1 MSGNT
6 KQSFFISVLI
16 AFSLLFCVSCDMEVG
31 NFARVT
37 EDALQDGTLVMVY
50 MAGANNLTKEIVWN
64 INDMEYGLY
73 EADKETRLNL
83 HVVAL
88 CDQLNPDYD
97 NLDGENSTW
106 SGTRLYEIQ
115 PGAFY
120 ETSISSNIESTLIKT
135 ASSSLGTWRT
145 SSEQEEDMGNIE
157 TLKNFIYWARE
168 TYPYCSKQ
176 VLILWDHG
184 AGISST
190 YSYTDSLNTS
200 VRNVCVD
207 DETEGD
213 TDSFGTTL
221 YIDEIQQLLETIY
234 SEDNKLELIGFD
246 ACYMGLYEVAYEFR
260 NVAKY
265 MAASPASE
273 TGGWAYDYIFA
284 QSDTCSS
291 GKNFAINVV
300 DGYYTKYHEYKN
312 YADNMTAFD
321 LSYIS
326 SLKTEIDGLAGY
338 LYEWITLGNVNIR
351 AETIRDGIASDVV
364 FMTAGATVSNLYKY
378 YPYYE
383 LGSMLEYF
391 EGASSSA
398 QDFGT
403 DVQNQV
409 SAVKSAMQ
417 NVVMKAWLSENY
429 GSKYDANLAY
439 GMGIFCAS
447 TKYSYDSTYGFYTD
461 SPYTEAGVLGYGGID
476 AANFGTVRGKTDT
489 WREFVQYIY
498 GGSTS
503 GI

>member
-1 MSGNT
+1 MVGNT
-6 KQSFFISVLI
+6 KRFCFISVLTAI
-16 AFSLLFCVSCDMEVG
+16 SLLFCVSCDMEVG
-31 NFARVT
+31 TFARVT
-37 EDALQDGTLVMVY
+37 DDALQDGTLVMVY
-50 MAGANNLTKEIVWN
+50 MAGANNLTQEIVWN
-64 INDMEYGLY
+64 LNDMEYGLY
-73 EADKETRLNL
+73 NADNATKLNL

-88 CDQLNPDYD
+88 CDQLDPDVDDYY
-97 NLDGENSTW
+97 GQESTW

-115 PGAFY
+115 PDPFS
-120 ETSISSNIESTLIKT
+120 ETTVSANLGSTLIKS

-157 TLKNFIYWARE
+157 TLKKFIYWARE
-168 TYPYCSKQ
+168 AYPYCSKQ

-190 YSYTDSLNTS
+190 YSYTDSNSSS

-207 DETEGD
+207 DETAGE
-213 TDSFGTTL
+213 TDSFETTL

-234 SEDNKLELIGFD
+234 SEDDKLEMIGFD

-291 GKNFAINVV
+291 GKNFAVNVV
-300 DGYYTKYHEYKN
+300 DGYYQKYHTYTA

-326 SLKTEIDGLAGY
+326 TLKTEIDELADT
-338 LYEWITLGNVNIR
+338 LYTWIVEGNVNDR
-351 AETIRDGIASDVV
+351 ANTIRDGIKSDAV
-364 FMTAGATVSNLYKY
+364 FMTASVTATSIYKY

-383 LGSMLEYF
+383 LGSMLDYF
-391 EGASSSA
+391 AGSTSSA

-403 DVQNQV
+403 TVQTQV
-409 SAVKSAMQ
+409 SAVKSVLQ
-417 NVVMKAWLSENY
+417 NVVLKAWLSENY
-429 GSKYDANLAY
+429 GSKYAENLAY
-439 GMGIFCAS
+439 GVGIFCAS
-447 TKYSYDSTYGFYTD
+447 EKYSYDSNYGFYTD
-461 SPYTEAGVLGYGGID
+461 SAYTEAGVLGYGGID
-476 AANFGTVRGKTDT
+476 AANYGTVSGRTDT
-489 WREFVQYIY
+489 WREFIQYIY